1 MPSLDTNCLLPWIL
15 GDVPAQT
22 AVMNELIA
30 SGRNFTAPDAVLIET
45 VFVLEKIKKIRRAA
59 VEQALLVIIG
69 QANIKCSRE
78 LFTEALPLYREH
90 PKLSFIDCYLSVL
103 ARRTGADPLFT
114 FDQKMAHQLSG
125 VRLLTAETS
134 DREPDKDTPLTRK

>member
-1 MPSLDTNCLLPWIL
+1 LD
-15 GDVPAQT
+15 DVPAQT
-22 AVMNELIA
+22 AVLNDLIG
-30 SGRNFTAPDAVLIET
+30 SGKSFAAADAVLIET
-45 VFVLEKIKKIRRAA
+45 VFVLEKVKKISRAA

-103 ARRTGADPLFT
+103 ARRTGAEPLLT
-114 FDQKMAHQLSG
+114 FDQKMACQLTG
-125 VRLLTAETS
+125 VRRLAVAPS
-134 DREPDKDTPLTRK
+134 GRGPDEDTPLSRN